1 MVSGNETLI
10 NTGVNQSEKVS
21 LNIIKTLGSGKLRN
35 TFTYNKCMYSKHMH
49 ICIINKDWRMNHSS
63 FLVLE
68 QLLSHAVSTQNAL
81 CPPSMRHVSDAGQ
94 TSITKRTTEG
104 SRAICK
110 RGSDFSGMGH
120 LFLWGGWSWNQG
132 SLDREKMYKLENH
145 PHPEEA
151 NT

>member
-10 NTGVNQSEKVS
+10 NTGANQSVKIF

-35 TFTYNKCMYSKHMH
+35 TFTYNKCTYSKHMH

-63 FLVLE
+63 FSELE
-68 QLLSHAVSTQNAL
+68 QLLSHAVSTQNAS
-81 CPPSMRHVSDAGQ
+81 CPPSMRRVSDAGQ

-104 SRAICK
+104 SQAIRE
-110 RGSDFSGMGH
+110 RGFDCSGMVH
-120 LFLWGGWSWNQG
+120 LFLWEGWSWNQG

-145 PHPEEA
+145 PHPEE
-151 NT
+151 TDT